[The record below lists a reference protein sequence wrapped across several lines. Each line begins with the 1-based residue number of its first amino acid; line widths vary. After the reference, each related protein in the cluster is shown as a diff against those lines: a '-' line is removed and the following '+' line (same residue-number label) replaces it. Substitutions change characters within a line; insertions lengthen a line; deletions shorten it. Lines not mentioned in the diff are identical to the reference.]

1 MKEFDFD
8 FDHDI
13 SFSMKLFSIDAR
25 WKINKNKAFILEWMY
40 ILLRIEW

>member
-13 SFSMKLFSIDAR
+13 PFSMKLFSIDAR
-25 WKINKNKAFILEWMY
+25 WKINKN
-40 ILLRIEW
+40 